1 MAGKAVSLYIRG
13 CVATTTIHLKPAQVQ
28 VGSNEPCP
36 MAISLCTLRKTT
48 NIVWLHQ
55 QIEALSRVTVLIP
68 IHSYRCQSR
77 CRTEKTTVCVCVCVW
92 CGGGGGVGCIQ
103 RNSI

>member
-36 MAISLCTLRKTT
+36 MAISLHLEKNNKYSLVASTDRGT
-48 NIVWLHQ
+48 IQ
-55 QIEALSRVTVLIP
+55 SVTVLIP